1 MRYVTTAIRFLVTAA
16 VLLVLW
22 KLDMLATRQTV
33 CIRFVSQYAVMES
46 KRRTK
51 SVTMTISTRM
61 MAARDFVRLSV
72 AFIALEKVSEVVVRI
87 AETVR

>member
-1 MRYVTTAIRFLVTAA
+1 MTAMRFLVTAA

-22 KLDMLATRQTV
+22 KLVMLATQQTV
-33 CIRFVSQYAVMES
+33 CIRFVYRYAVMES
-46 KRRTK
+46 KHRTK

-61 MAARDFVRLSV
+61 MGARDFVRLSV
-72 AFIALEKVSEVVVRI
+72 ALIALEKVLEVVVRL